1 MLKTMMRIWRNG
13 KRSSRCSAKG
23 QIRCKEYR
31 TTIPVPAKVMAQING
46 YLNANSQDEYQGED
60 TTITYTA
67 KFPDGKE
74 MDIKCCG
81 CRNEASWTEAVLF
94 DEQGNELT
102 YTEVEEEFAG
112 PWQLTYQGVTYI
124 AVVKTDDS
132 EVI

>member
-1 MLKTMMRIWRNG
+1 
-13 KRSSRCSAKG
+13 
-23 QIRCKEYR
+23 
-31 TTIPVPAKVMAQING
+31 
-46 YLNANSQDEYQGED
+46 
-60 TTITYTA
+60 
-67 KFPDGKE
+67 